1 VKRKLL
7 LGAALAALVAV
18 GVATY
23 AWAASSADSQTLN
36 ACVDAHGNI
45 RLVAVP
51 GACRKGEHAISWN
64 TVGPQGEQGPAGDTG
79 PAGPQGPP
87 GASAS
92 NPDVADGSVSINA
105 QAQGAIGPFDIQGFS
120 HEITVPH
127 DSSSGLPTG
136 RRQHQPITITKKLD
150 VSTPKLLQCIAT
162 GEVLKTVTITI
173 DEDGSAAETVT
184 LTNAEIVDYQAHG
197 TSESWSFDYEK
208 IEWQVGSVVAS
219 DTWGTTTA

>member
-1 VKRKLL
+1 MKKKLL

-36 ACVDAHGNI
+36 ACVDTHGNI

-64 TVGPQGEQGPAGDTG
+64 TVGPQGPAGADGATG

-92 NPDVADGSVSINA
+92 NPDVADGSVSIDA
-105 QAQGAIGPFDIQGFS
+105 HVQGTIGPFDIQGYS
-120 HEITVPH
+120 HEIAVPH
-127 DSSSGLPTG
+127 DSASGLPTG
-136 RRQHQPITITKKLD
+136 RRQHDPITITKKLD
-150 VSTPKLLQCIAT
+150 ASTPKLLQCITT
-162 GEVLKTVTITI
+162 GEVLSTVTITI
-173 DEDGSAAETVT
+173 DEDGSAAETVE
-184 LTNAEIVDYQAHG
+184 LTNAELVDYQAHG